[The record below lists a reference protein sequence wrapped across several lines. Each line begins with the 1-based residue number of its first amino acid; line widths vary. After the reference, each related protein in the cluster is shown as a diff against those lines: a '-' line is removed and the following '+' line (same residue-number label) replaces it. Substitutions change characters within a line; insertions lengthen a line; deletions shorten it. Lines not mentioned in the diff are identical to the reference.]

1 MTQRQNWDAG
11 RFLKTVTFFEL
22 FPFLKFIPC
31 LKTMILGRQ
40 PQATSPYSNSRVGT
54 ILVAGETQELNAQI
68 IKHLRTENYPVRVV
82 TSEAASAETLA
93 NSEAEYYRG
102 SLQDRGS
109 FSAELMAGVQAI
121 IASSV
126 DASALDNLVQV
137 AARSLGTD
145 PTTTPLFDFRQP
157 TADLV
162 AIWGAV
168 DDVVMGGVSESNLR
182 LGNDCA
188 VFSGNVSVANSGG
201 FASVRN
207 RDFSPPLDLSN
218 YEGIQLRVKGDG
230 QRYKFILRCE
240 GRWDG
245 VSYCYSF
252 NTATN
257 TWIDVRIPFDELIPT
272 FRAKTVND
280 APRFDASRTYSM
292 QLMLS
297 KFEYDGNLNP
307 RFVPGVFELQWES
320 IQAYGKRATPK
331 FIYVSLND
339 ESLEQKVRE
348 SGVSYAIIRAG
359 NATSEEVARRC
370 VQAVDSPAF
379 LNRTGE

>member
-1 MTQRQNWDAG
+1 MTQRQNWNAG

-22 FPFLKFIPC
+22 FPFLNFITC

-40 PQATSPYSNSRVGT
+40 PQPTSPFSSSRVGT
-54 ILVAGETQELNAQI
+54 VLVVGETEELNAQI
-68 IKHLRTENYPVRVV
+68 VKHLRAENYPVRVL
-82 TSEAASAETLA
+82 TSESARTETSA
-93 NSEAEYYRG
+93 DSEAEYYQA

-126 DASALDNLVQV
+126 DTSAMDNLVEV

-145 PTTTPLFDFRQP
+145 ATTTPLFDFRQP
-157 TADLV
+157 TANLA

-182 LGNDCA
+182 FGNACA
-188 VFSGNVSVANSGG
+188 VFAGNVSTANSGG

-207 RDFSPPLDLSN
+207 RNFSPPLDLSS

-240 GRWDG
+240 GKWDG

-252 NTATN
+252 DTAPN
-257 TWIDVRIPFDELIPT
+257 TWLDIRIPFDELIPT

-280 APRFDASRTYSM
+280 APGFDASRTYSI

-307 RFVPGVFELQWES
+307 RFVPGVFELQLES
-320 IQAYGKRATPK
+320 IQAYGKQATPK
-331 FIYVSLND
+331 FIYISLNN
-339 ESLEQKVRE
+339 ESLEEKVRE
-348 SGVSYAIIRAG
+348 SGVSYAIIQAG
-359 NATSEEVARRC
+359 NATSEEIARRC
-370 VQAVDSPAF
+370 VRAVDSPEF

>member
-1 MTQRQNWDAG
+1 MTQRQNWNPG

-22 FPFLKFIPC
+22 FPFLNLIPC

-40 PQATSPYSNSRVGT
+40 PQPTSPFSNSRVGT
-54 ILVAGETQELNAQI
+54 ILVVGETEELNAQI
-68 IKHLRTENYPVRVV
+68 VKHLRAKNYPVRVL
-82 TSEAASAETLA
+82 TSELAGIESRA

-102 SLQDRGS
+102 SLQDKAS
-109 FSAELMAGVQAI
+109 FSAELMAGVQTM

-126 DASALDNLVQV
+126 DASAMDNLVQV
-137 AARSLGTD
+137 ATRSLGTD
-145 PTTTPLFDFRQP
+145 PTTTTLFDFRQP
-157 TADLV
+157 TADLA

-182 LGNDCA
+182 FVNDCA
-188 VFSGNVSVANSGG
+188 VFAGNVSVANSGG

-207 RDFSPPLDLSN
+207 RNFSPPLDLSS

-240 GRWDG
+240 GKWDG

-252 NTATN
+252 NTAPN
-257 TWIDVRIPFDELIPT
+257 NWIDVRIPFDELIPT

-280 APRFDASRTYSM
+280 APKFDSSKTYSM

-320 IQAYGKRATPK
+320 IQAYGKTAVPK
-331 FIYVSLND
+331 LIYVSLGD
-339 ESLEQKVRE
+339 EGLERQVLE
-348 SGVSYAIIRAG
+348 SGVSYAIIRG
-359 NATSEEVARRC
+359 ENTTSEEISRRC
-370 VQAVDSPAF
+370 VQAVNSPRESV
-379 LNRTGE
+379 N